1 VFNDFHKWEENR
13 EETLGNQEIDNEGQ
27 INEEL
32 QPEFN
37 INGTALNEL

>member
-1 VFNDFHKWEENR
+1 MLTGFHKWEDNR
-13 EETLGNQEIDNEGQ
+13 EVTMDNQEEENEGQ
-27 INEEL
+27 INEEQ

>member
-1 VFNDFHKWEENR
+1 MLTDFHKWEENR
-13 EETLGNQEIDNEGQ
+13 EETMVNQEIDNEGQ
-27 INEEL
+27 LNEEQ